1 MTNYRKVFDVLVGI
15 LIKAGYDLT
24 GKGLNHDLILA
35 ALSDYQKK
43 HDEMLE
49 HILMQ

>member
-1 MTNYRKVFDVLVGI
+1 MSDYRKVFDTLVGI

-24 GKGLNHDLILA
+24 GKNLSHIDVLA
-35 ALSDYQKK
+35 ALSDYQEK
-43 HDEMLE
+43 HDVMLE